1 MSYTNFNHKS
11 WGAQLLA
18 LAALTLPPVSL
29 AQIQLGDNI
38 QLSGFG
44 TVSAAKTDNETPI
57 LFSRDITDEWCFDCD
72 TTLGFQLNWQITT
85 KLRTAVQ
92 VLKRPQDEFSSP
104 ELERAYIEYAF
115 DSVRVQAGR
124 LRVPLYIMSEYYYV
138 SSAYP
143 WLRLPSTVY
152 NNNLGITHYEGIS
165 ADWSFLVNDQIQ
177 VSINPYIAIPDK
189 DDFELYGDKFT
200 LDTVYAFGLSAEV
213 YIEETLLHL
222 AFSEIKTEQEGL
234 ISGND
239 TYELT
244 FVSLG
249 LSHYLTDALHLQAET
264 LLESELYAN
273 WYVSLDYHLGQLTP
287 YIQYGQARKNRAFES
302 YLVGFRYDLTPQIN
316 TSVEWQR
323 FSGRKNII
331 SGEFTEPQNPQQ
343 PFASKVDLI
352 SIGISF
358 TF

>member
-1 MSYTNFNHKS
+1 MSYTNFNSKGK
-11 WGAQLLA
+11 GALWLT
-18 LAALTLPPVSL
+18 LSALTVPSVGL
-29 AQIQLGDNI
+29 AQIQLGDDI

-44 TVSAAKTDNETPI
+44 TLSAAKTDNTTPI

-72 TTLGFQLNWQITT
+72 TTIGLQLNWQITP

-92 VLKRPQDEFSSP
+92 LIKRPQDEFSSP

-152 NNNLGITHYEGIS
+152 NNNLGITHYEGIT
-165 ADWSFLVNDQIQ
+165 ADWSFLLNEQVQIS
-177 VSINPYIAIPDK
+177 VTPYIAVPDK
-189 DDFELYGDKFT
+189 DDYELYGDDFT
-200 LDTVYAFGLSAEV
+200 LETVYAFGLSTDV
-213 YIEETLLHL
+213 YIDETLLHL

-234 ISGND
+234 VSGDD
-239 TYELT
+239 TYDFT

-249 LSHYLTDALHLQAET
+249 LSHYLTDSLHLQAET
-264 LLESELYAN
+264 LLERELYAN
-273 WYVSLDYHLGQLTP
+273 WYASLDYHLGQLTP
-287 YIQYGQARKNRAFES
+287 YIQYGQARINRDLES
-302 YLVGFRYDLTPQIN
+302 YLVGFRYDVTPQIN

-323 FSGRKNII
+323 FSGRKKII
-331 SGEFTEPQNPQQ
+331 SGEFTQPQEVRQ

-352 SIGISF
+352 SIGVSF